1 MTPFLVSSPHFVGQ
15 DCPEPLCCALA
26 RMRSCKACSVGLL
39 DTRAFVPR
47 REISSTKCSLFG
59 ATHTDGQLAFGIFQ
73 ARTLQIPSGLLNC
86 ISSSPMPGPLDA
98 PVGHGWARP
107 LCICKHAGA
116 TALGSAWEAAGSSAD
131 SAGQSLPPS
140 RGRHTDAP
148 AEAGLF

>member
-1 MTPFLVSSPHFVGQ
+1 MTPFLVSSPHCVGQ

-26 RMRSCKACSVGLL
+26 RMQSCKACSVGLL

-59 ATHTDGQLAFGIFQ
+59 ATHTGGRLAFGISGPNSSN
-73 ARTLQIPSGLLNC
+73 PSGLLNC
-86 ISSSPMPGPLDA
+86 ISSSPLPGPLDA
-98 PVGHGWARP
+98 PVGYGWARP
-107 LCICKHAGA
+107 LSSCKHAGA
-116 TALGSAWEAAGSSAD
+116 TALGSAWEAAGSRAD

-140 RGRHTDAP
+140 CGRRTDAP